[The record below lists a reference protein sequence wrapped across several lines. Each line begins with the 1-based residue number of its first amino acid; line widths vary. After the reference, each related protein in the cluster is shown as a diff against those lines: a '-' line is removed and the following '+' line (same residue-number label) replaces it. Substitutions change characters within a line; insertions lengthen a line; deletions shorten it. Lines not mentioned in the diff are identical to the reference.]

1 MKKHYYFIVFFMLGA
16 AISSCKNECDEVQS
30 INVEKYLPK
39 FPQKTIQILAG
50 IDNALSKYGDEKINT
65 RASFLIK
72 DSVWSNGKGHSLI
85 YETNEH
91 SVTEDVVGYI
101 YLGSILRG
109 GSIDTQRFTPI
120 SKATDPVNISYSF
133 PSRWVTDQIMHP
145 SLSAQR
151 QSVRNVMEREGMNGN
166 QICSFSYDMSQFTY
180 YNEVKLAF
188 GCNINVAKVLNIS
201 IDVAQNKIRKK
212 TGLIAKFIQ
221 KNFTIDM
228 DIPIDGNLLLNNE
241 ELNGIDDYDPVYIS
255 SVTYGRL
262 GTITIE
268 SNYTYDELRV
278 APKAAFE
285 AKIINDELNLSYEY
299 KKILEESDMHLSI
312 INGDGSGVKAIEGF
326 NEFKEF
332 IVKGGKFTKELPGDI
347 IFYTASYLSDNSPY
361 YAKFKVDTPY

>member
-1 MKKHYYFIVFFMLGA
+1 
-16 AISSCKNECDEVQS
+16 
-30 INVEKYLPK
+30 
-39 FPQKTIQILAG
+39 
-50 IDNALSKYGDEKINT
+50 
-65 RASFLIK
+65 
-72 DSVWSNGKGHSLI
+72 
-85 YETNEH
+85 
-91 SVTEDVVGYI
+91 
-101 YLGSILRG
+101 
-109 GSIDTQRFTPI
+109 
-120 SKATDPVNISYSF
+120 
-133 PSRWVTDQIMHP
+133 
-145 SLSAQR
+145 
-151 QSVRNVMEREGMNGN
+151 
-166 QICSFSYDMSQFTY
+166 
-180 YNEVKLAF
+180 
-188 GCNINVAKVLNIS
+188 
-201 IDVAQNKIRKK
+201 
-212 TGLIAKFIQ
+212 
-221 KNFTIDM
+221 M

-278 APKAAFE
+278 ALKAAFE
-285 AKIINDELNLSYEY
+285 AKIINGELNLSYEY